1 MYWSCLLPMTPP
13 QNSGSSNTTWLFC
26 VFKNEVNSAFQVGMR
41 AYLKLYW
48 LGRLSQ
54 HWTCL
59 YFIVCANVDVA
70 GIFNFKMQ
78 VIFTGFWNHSYKRLV
93 TWNTQWTDF
102 NRLNVIVN
110 CLLKCYYA
118 KAHDHAVVMYII
130 FCSLFYFRIS
140 IKQFKKYGMLNGWH
154 VDNLIWCSWL
164 TIFTPIF

>member
-1 MYWSCLLPMTPP
+1 MYWPCLLPMTPP

-78 VIFTGFWNHSYKRLV
+78 VIFTGFWNNSYMRLV

-118 KAHDHAVVMYII
+118 KAHDHAVAMYII
-130 FCSLFYFRIS
+130 FLFFVS
-140 IKQFKKYGMLNGWH
+140 F
-154 VDNLIWCSWL
+154 
-164 TIFTPIF
+164 

>member
-1 MYWSCLLPMTPP
+1 
-13 QNSGSSNTTWLFC
+13 
-26 VFKNEVNSAFQVGMR
+26 MR

-59 YFIVCANVDVA
+59 YFIVCANVVVA
-70 GIFNFKMQ
+70 GIFNFIMQ

-118 KAHDHAVVMYII
+118 KAHFLEECNETILFLFFQMIYLYWRNMTSHLDLLKSECHQTLESAPQLENPQNCSFQ
-130 FCSLFYFRIS
+130 FCFINGL
-140 IKQFKKYGMLNGWH
+140 LN
-154 VDNLIWCSWL
+154 VS
-164 TIFTPIF
+164 

>member
-1 MYWSCLLPMTPP
+1 MYLSLFSHIFRELIVAILWHQMIMSQSIYKMKLKSNLLISFLSHP

-59 YFIVCANVDVA
+59 YFIVCANVVVA
-70 GIFNFKMQ
+70 GIFNFIMH

-93 TWNTQWTDF
+93 SWNTQWTDF

-130 FCSLFYFRIS
+130 FLFFVS
-140 IKQFKKYGMLNGWH
+140 F
-154 VDNLIWCSWL
+154 
-164 TIFTPIF
+164 